1 MISIQKTTNPNT
13 SQVVYKA
20 NFFPH
25 TGWASIQVDI
35 YWIRKK
41 EVDIYWQK
49 MAQWNHDFQSF
60 RLQVCNAWRCGGQD
74 VGPYNLNPI
83 LEAMVLLNHRR
94 KDIYIYIYERQL
106 WGGLWEVLRI
116 YVTSSRVLLFIFFF
130 FLSIFSPTATN
141 KLLDLC

>member
-60 RLQVCNAWRCGGQD
+60 RLQVCNAWRCRGQD

-94 KDIYIYIYERQL
+94 KDIYIYIY
-106 WGGLWEVLRI
+106 I
-116 YVTSSRVLLFIFFF
+116 YIWKTTLGWFVRSIKNICHFIKSTSLHFLLLSFYFF
-130 FLSIFSPTATN
+130 PN
-141 KLLDLC
+141 GN

>member
-94 KDIYIYIYERQL
+94 KDIYIWKTTLGWFVRSIKN
-106 WGGLWEVLRI
+106 I
-116 YVTSSRVLLFIFFF
+116 CHFIKSTSLHFLLLSFYFF
-130 FLSIFSPTATN
+130 PN
-141 KLLDLC
+141 GN